1 MLMLLVVFITIK
13 DVIKLFWGEVYGRI
27 Y

>member
-1 MLMLLVVFITIK
+1 MVLVVFITIK